1 MWVLY
6 IPHHIHD
13 SGVGLEEALTI
24 GGMENCNLYLI
35 STNNKKKV
43 IIVNI
48 KRSAQIVLNF
58 FQQRALFSV
67 ICHVEIST
75 PPPTLTVGP
84 FYNPHCFR
92 LGKGLAWLG
101 FCLVLWKCDKTL
113 VTFLEFTLLI
123 ANSLGTKESL

>member
-13 SGVGLEEALTI
+13 SEVGLEEALTI

-58 FQQRALFSV
+58 FQQRALFF
-67 ICHVEIST
+67 CHLSCRDKYA
-75 PPPTLTVGP
+75 PADSYGGSLLQPTLFSTGQ
-84 FYNPHCFR
+84 
-92 LGKGLAWLG
+92 GLG

>member
-58 FQQRALFSV
+58 FQQRALFF
-67 ICHVEIST
+67 CHLSCRDKYA
-75 PPPTLTVGP
+75 PADSYGGSLLQPTLFSTGQG
-84 FYNPHCFR
+84 
-92 LGKGLAWLG
+92 LGWAWLLSG
-101 FCLVLWKCDKTL
+101 A
-113 VTFLEFTLLI
+113 LEV
-123 ANSLGTKESL
+123 